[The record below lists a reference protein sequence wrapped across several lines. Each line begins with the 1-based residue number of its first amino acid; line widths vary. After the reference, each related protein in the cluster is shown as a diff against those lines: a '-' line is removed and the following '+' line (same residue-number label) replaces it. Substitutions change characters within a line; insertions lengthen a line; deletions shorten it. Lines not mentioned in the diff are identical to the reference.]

1 MSSTSYQP
9 ANSRWRPTLPKRQR
23 PSAATRGLGLAGLV
37 IFAVGVAIWVSAFAA
52 LASVHWLPR
61 GLQRLA
67 LEAGMALSL
76 GAVAVDAI
84 IAWRL
89 TQRLHRVALTEPD
102 HADG

>member
-1 MSSTSYQP
+1 M
-9 ANSRWRPTLPKRQR
+9 
-23 PSAATRGLGLAGLV
+23 AGLV
-37 IFAVGVAIWVSAFAA
+37 IFAVGFTIWVSAFTAMA
-52 LASVHWLPR
+52 LMHWMPR

-84 IAWRL
+84 IAWQL
-89 TQRLHRVALTEPD
+89 TQRLHRAALSEPD